1 MTNFIENKFKAIFD
15 TKIFFYCKKF
25 YKINFNAEKWF
36 FFFTSKIITV
46 LEHLIKNSSI
56 HKLLAYIVLRCV
68 NVNWFHQ
75 QFLSFSCFSFS
86 ISKSS
91 DNQSLITFN
100 ALFALTILQF
110 TTWTFLYFH
119 LEQWIYLDCA
129 DSLRSVILWKRTN
142 SRELPWNLKACC

>member
-15 TKIFFYCKKF
+15 TNIFFIVKNSIKSILMQ
-25 YKINFNAEKWF
+25 KND

-129 DSLRSVILWKRTN
+129 DSLRSVVL
-142 SRELPWNLKACC
+142 